1 MQNKFLK
8 SIHFTVLSFPE
19 AAAKPAPRLPF
30 SSHPLSQG
38 AQVGSS
44 SCPCPPSSSC
54 LPGLRADLADLCF
67 WEVANFRH
75 QCPDHT
81 QESIFLLLNNTAE
94 VSQGRGFINSPPK
107 IPAVTANWGLAC
119 SSLLGVADLQRKE
132 QPATAPYPLSSVSQ
146 AHTLKTCVSSQ
157 EQTLMSRVR
166 FNGFWRTSK
175 ATMLGVFGWF
185 FFWTLDWNV

>member
-1 MQNKFLK
+1 MPQGLIFLTHKHESVVLTDNIKETKRPTNLIQDDMQNKFLK

-107 IPAVTANWGLAC
+107 IPAVTAN
-119 SSLLGVADLQRKE
+119 
-132 QPATAPYPLSSVSQ
+132 
-146 AHTLKTCVSSQ
+146 
-157 EQTLMSRVR
+157 
-166 FNGFWRTSK
+166 
-175 ATMLGVFGWF
+175 
-185 FFWTLDWNV
+185 